1 MNTLEIKNLSKFYG
15 RTKALHNI
23 TFDIKPGSILGLIGP
38 NGAGKSTIMK
48 SIVGLTN
55 YSTGSILVNNE
66 KLKKGSRKGLKNVG
80 SMIETP
86 ALYGHMTGLQNLK
99 LFNDGSTSDA
109 EIKKIMDETQISSFA
124 NKKAKNYSLG
134 MRQRLGIAMA
144 LLNHPKLLILD
155 EPMNGLD
162 PQSTHDLRDLL
173 LKLSKRG
180 ISILISSHLLDELA
194 RIADYYVVINH
205 GKLVKQSDAKSF
217 LSADNAVI
225 KLDTNNND
233 NGLKAI
239 QNAGLDAHIVDRDIE
254 VKDEGNAL
262 NTALKALVDAN
273 VEITNVQRQQEDL
286 EESLLN
292 LLTKDKGDK

>member
-1 MNTLEIKNLSKFYG
+1 MNTLEIKNLTKFYG
-15 RTKALHNI
+15 RTKALHNVS
-23 TFDIKPGSILGLIGP
+23 FDIKPGSILGLIGP

-55 YSTGSILVNNE
+55 YSSGSILVNNE

-86 ALYGHMTGLQNLK
+86 ALYGHMTGIQNLK
-99 LFNDGSTSDA
+99 LFNNGSTSDA
-109 EIKKIMDETQISSFA
+109 EIKQIMDETQISSFA
-124 NKKAKNYSLG
+124 NRKAKNYSLG

-205 GKLVKQSDAKSF
+205 GKVVKQSDAQSF
-217 LSADNAVI
+217 LSSDNAII
-225 KLDTNNND
+225 KLNTSD
-233 NGLKAI
+233 NAAGLKAI
-239 QNAGLDAHIVDRDIE
+239 QSIGLDAHIVDRTIE
-254 VKDEGNAL
+254 VKDKGTAL
-262 NTALKALVDAN
+262 NDSLKALVNAQIN
-273 VEITNVQRQQEDL
+273 INNVQRQQEDL

-292 LLTKDKGDK
+292 ILTKDKGDK